1 MINIEKIFL
10 ITLALIGVLLVLLSM
25 YVIPYIEKYKGVELP
40 AFLIGVFIILV
51 SLFLIKNF
59 NKS

>member
-1 MINIEKIFL
+1 MNMAKMFL
-10 ITLALIGVLLVLLSM
+10 IILALIGALLVLLSM
-25 YVIPYIEKYKGVELP
+25 YVIPYIERYKGVELP
-40 AFLIGVFIILV
+40 TFLIGVFIILV